1 MAAEDYQ
8 YIIDDIKEKLEGVA
22 KSVIGSLEDAKK
34 DLETAEKK
42 IKETKQQVEGNIP
55 TSKLLD
61 ILLTQITSFADFL
74 NEKEVSSEIKEGYN
88 SILVKIKEQL
98 GFLGIGLMIWN
109 VGKELSIEEINNVID
124 SNKSYLQ
131 KNRQG
136 KYVLANAT
144 YGYVIK
150 DEKITKKPIVYCE
163 DIGSTISNDKIVQQK
178 DTKNMTLSN
187 NEKEIPNLSIKSVL
201 LERESRNIFEKDPIL
216 QELYTKGNSIT
227 KGNFYVPKEGQWLTI
242 YISYDKEKRTK
253 SYCAKKE
260 EVLQWEIVKT
270 SEEKVFFIVNDS
282 TGKIIDSLCAEL
294 G

>member
-109 VGKELSIEEINNVID
+109 AGKELSIEEINNVID
-124 SNKSYLQ
+124 FDKSYLQ

-201 LERESRNIFEKDPIL
+201 LERESRKIFEKYPIL

-227 KGNFYVPKEGQWLTI
+227 KGNFYVPIGGQWLTI
-242 YISYDKEKRTK
+242 HISYDKEKRTK
-253 SYCAKKE
+253 SYYASKE

-282 TGKIIDSLCAEL
+282 TGKIINSLCAEL